1 MKAKK
6 IVWARACDSRGFS
19 TKYDFYMKQQ
29 SEFRDDV
36 PLRTVLKTLRKRDIK
51 VFELRQEKGF
61 WWYTTIQEI
70 NAY

>member
-6 IVWARACDSRGFS
+6 IVWARARDGIGLSAR
-19 TKYDFYMKQQ
+19 YDFYMKQQ

-36 PLRTVLKTLRKRDIK
+36 PLRTVLKTLRKQDIS

-61 WWYTTIQEI
+61 WWYTTVEEM
-70 NAY
+70 NAN